1 MRLMDG
7 KICKKPRKKC
17 TFKYNKL
24 LGKIKEIYGTQEEFA
39 MALGIGRVS
48 LSQRLNNQLDFS
60 QSEVYRSIRLLGI
73 PKDKVCLYFFQS
85 NTEK

>member
-1 MRLMDG
+1 MNEL
-7 KICKKPRKKC
+7 ISRKAGKC
-17 TFKYNKL
+17 TFSYNKL

-48 LSQRLNNQLDFS
+48 LSQRLNNKLDFS
-60 QSEVYRSIRLLGI
+60 QSEVYRSCRLLGI
-73 PKDKVCLYFFQS
+73 PQDKISSYFFQC